1 MPTNTW
7 HIRFDFSE
15 NSNLS
20 YLNISKNDGI
30 SKVTKIVNDIKSDYL
45 TLIIDELNF
54 EEVEKIIQNDSNKN
68 LFIKETEIK
77 LNDDK

>member
-1 MPTNTW
+1 M
-7 HIRFDFSE
+7 
-15 NSNLS
+15 S